1 MKSSLEE
8 RPIVEQKPILVQ
20 PARQLRGPKL
30 PALSP
35 LRMAL
40 DDLSQED
47 AAGCLGK
54 SNIIESSGGDRV
66 LKNGGRVLRGDPS

>member
-1 MKSSLEE
+1 
-8 RPIVEQKPILVQ
+8 
-20 PARQLRGPKL
+20 
-30 PALSP
+30 
-35 LRMAL
+35 MAL